1 MLNSKEGEVV
11 VVVGAAAVEVQ
22 PEVEAEMKALRGR
35 RSASPTIPSGR
46 AQVVHMSITTTESV
60 ATSTSVL
67 PALRR
72 LEPENLTR
80 LITALRRLPAVLQWG
95 LVL

>member
-1 MLNSKEGEVV
+1 MV

-22 PEVEAEMKALRGR
+22 PEVEVELMALRGR
-35 RSASPTIPSGR
+35 RSASHTIPSGL
-46 AQVVHMSITTTESV
+46 AQVVLTSTIITESA

-72 LEPENLTR
+72 LGPENLTR
-80 LITALRRLPAVLQWG
+80 LITALRRLPAVLQRG
-95 LVL
+95 PVL